1 MLDYLWARRS
11 DRRRPSEPE
20 GKACSLREM
29 EDLLQL
35 TYVLRKTVPDPL
47 DYAITQL
54 SRTQ

>member
-35 TYVLRKTVPDPL
+35 TYVLRTTVPDPL